1 MSFYPETLISGDQGK
16 YLKLLL
22 AVTTVF
28 LFIWTLSLWAKHP
41 VSIPSNEREISGK
54 AERGYTVRS
63 LSHKASYNVIVKK
76 DLFMPSRQKYEDAAT
91 AVQEN
96 ILPRVAMAPPQLTLL
111 GTVLLHGEE
120 AALISI
126 HGQSDGPSYFKVG
139 DKIGGFDVKEIGT
152 SSVLL
157 VRGGQTFEIGLTPL
171 DKEIE
176 TTQGGNKASQAAA
189 QRQRR
194 MAPNRLKRGQKPQRF
209 KGRTAPPL

>member
-1 MSFYPETLISGDQGK
+1 MVTGEQGK
-16 YLKLLL
+16 YLKGLL
-22 AVTTVF
+22 AATAVLF
-28 LFIWTLSLWAKHP
+28 LLWNISLWVKPP
-41 VSIPSNEREISGK
+41 VNISFSGGELSDK

-63 LSHKASYNVIVKK
+63 LSHKASYNDIVKK
-76 DLFMPSRQKYEDAAT
+76 DLFMATRMKYEDAVTGVA
-91 AVQEN
+91 QN
-96 ILPRVAMAPPQLTLL
+96 NLLPVVAMAPPQATLL

-126 HGQSDGPSYFKVG
+126 HGQPDGPNYYKVG
-139 DKIGGFDVKEIGT
+139 DRLGGFVVKEIGT

-157 VRGGQTFEIGLTPL
+157 MSGGQTFEIGLTPL

-176 TTQGGNKASQAAA
+176 NTQINNKKGQAA

-194 MAPNRLKRGQKPQRF
+194 LAPNRLLKRGQKPQRF